1 MYVNMFLEDRSLSL
15 IDKAAAAQAA
25 KADNQEEYG
34 HLWIKSL
41 EQ

>member
-1 MYVNMFLEDRSLSL
+1 MYVNMFLQDDSLSL

-34 HLWIKSL
+34 HLWIKIW
-41 EQ
+41 EE